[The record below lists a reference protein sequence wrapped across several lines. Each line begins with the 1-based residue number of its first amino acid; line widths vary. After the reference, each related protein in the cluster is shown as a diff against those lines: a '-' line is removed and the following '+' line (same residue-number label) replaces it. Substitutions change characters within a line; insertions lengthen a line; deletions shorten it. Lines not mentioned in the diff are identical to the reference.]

1 MIHTGEEVVLVA
13 GYAVRGTR
21 YAVSDI
27 YRRGSCL
34 SSWLRGARY
43 AVSDMYK
50 RGSYLSSWVR
60 AVRSK

>member
-27 YRRGSCL
+27 YTGEEVVL
-34 SSWLRGARY
+34 VAGY
-43 AVSDMYK
+43 AV
-50 RGSYLSSWVR
+50 RGTQ
-60 AVRSK
+60 